1 MAEQNYT
8 IDRDLREAE
17 AMAEA
22 LVPYVYD
29 DELYTKLGGQ
39 MPSLTLGALL
49 LRLRR
54 LAELSPQMTDAQRE
68 RWRKIRERHDSV
80 RAEWSQHYAAKLARE
95 AESRLKN
102 LDAYFEEFED
112 SPRSAANAY
121 LPEALRRTI
130 IQEILAVLPADAARE
145 AGLEARVR
153 KADGRL
159 RRYVEPAPFLWSPVL
174 APVYPPETFWWLYHR
189 PPQGEPKPEADDEA

>member
-1 MAEQNYT
+1 MAEHKYS
-8 IDRDLREAE
+8 IDRDLREAA
-17 AMAEA
+17 AMADA
-22 LVPYVYD
+22 LVPYVYE
-29 DELYTKLGGQ
+29 DELYTKLGGH

-54 LAELSPQMTDAQRE
+54 LGELSAQMTDAQRL
-68 RWRKIRERHDSV
+68 RWQKIRDRHDAV
-80 RAEWSQHYAAKLARE
+80 RAEWTQHYLGKLARE

-130 IQEILAVLPADAARE
+130 IQEILAVLPADVLRE

-153 KADGRL
+153 KADSRL
-159 RRYVEPAPFLWSPVL
+159 RRYVEPAPFLWAPAL
-174 APVYPPETFWWLYHR
+174 EPVYPPDPFWWLYHR
-189 PPQGEPKPEADDEA
+189 PPQGEPKSEADDET